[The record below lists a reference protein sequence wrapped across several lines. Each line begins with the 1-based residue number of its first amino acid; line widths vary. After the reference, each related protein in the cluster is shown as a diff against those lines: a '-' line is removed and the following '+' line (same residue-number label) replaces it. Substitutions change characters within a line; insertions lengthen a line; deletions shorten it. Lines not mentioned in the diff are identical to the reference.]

1 MPWKPLRW
9 RLGNW
14 RLKHS
19 RTSFHSW
26 LRSTRWYQIKY
37 ISSSSYL
44 GRGGRRRS
52 PVSKPVDAVVAVE
65 EVEALEATEEVVG
78 AVRLELLETES

>member
-1 MPWKPLRW
+1 M
-9 RLGNW
+9 
-14 RLKHS
+14 
-19 RTSFHSW
+19 
-26 LRSTRWYQIKY
+26 KY

-52 PVSKPVDAVVAVE
+52 PDSKPVDAVVAVE
-65 EVEALEATEEVVG
+65 GVEALEAIEEVVG

>member
-1 MPWKPLRW
+1 M
-9 RLGNW
+9 
-14 RLKHS
+14 
-19 RTSFHSW
+19 
-26 LRSTRWYQIKY
+26 KY

-52 PVSKPVDAVVAVE
+52 PISKPVDAVVAVE

>member
-19 RTSFHSW
+19 RTSLHSW
-26 LRSTRWYQIKY
+26 QRSTRWYQIKY

-44 GRGGRRRS
+44 GRGARRRS
-52 PVSKPVDAVVAVE
+52 VDDVGVVADPVEVLAEEEGAVVVG
-65 EVEALEATEEVVG
+65 VVM
-78 AVRLELLETES
+78 LELLETES